1 MIIKKIYSIFD
12 SKPYLKMKI
21 SLLIPVFNYDI
32 AALVHGMKNAYGKV
46 PEFHE
51 IIIGDDGSSAE
62 YKEKYRSLEDEN
74 VKVIFSEKNIGRSAI
89 RNKLALEAAGDIL
102 LFIDSDA
109 MLPGT
114 AETYIS
120 KWIPYITKSSVI
132 CGGILYRDSP
142 PGDPDKLLRWK
153 YGKQNEQLDAA
164 ERNKHPHARFSAFNV
179 IIDKSIFE
187 KIRFNE
193 DLKQYGHEDTL
204 MGYQLKKA
212 GIDIIHIDNGL
223 VHEGLES
230 NLEYLSKTKLGLENL
245 SRLYDIVTDKK
256 TFSATCRML
265 RSYNIL
271 NIIGLTR
278 FYTAL
283 FIRFRDRIEIRLD
296 TGDTSLRLF
305 KFYKFCMF
313 CTFRE
318 IHLRKKFLAPH

>member
-1 MIIKKIYSIFD
+1 
-12 SKPYLKMKI
+12 MKI

-32 AALVHGMKNAYGKV
+32 AALVYGLKNAFGKV
-46 PEFHE
+46 PEFYE
-51 IIIGDDGSSAE
+51 IVIGDDGSSTE

-74 VKVIFSEKNIGRSAI
+74 VRAVFSEKNIGRSAI
-89 RNKLALEAAGDIL
+89 RNKLAMEAGGDML

-114 AETYIS
+114 AEAYIS
-120 KWIPYITKSSVI
+120 KWIPFMTDSAVI
-132 CGGILYRDSP
+132 CGGTLYRDSP

-153 YGKQNEQLDAA
+153 YGKRNEQLDAE
-164 ERNKHPHARFSAFNV
+164 ERNKHPHASFSTFNV
-179 IIDKSIFE
+179 MINKNIFE

-212 GIDIIHIDNGL
+212 GIEIIHINNGL

-230 NLEYLSKTKLGLENL
+230 NLDYLNKTKLGLENL
-245 SRLYDIVTDKK
+245 SKLYDIVTDKK
-256 TFSATCRML
+256 TFSATYRML

-271 NIIGLTR
+271 YFLGLTR
-278 FYTAL
+278 VFTAL
-283 FIRFRDRIEIRLD
+283 FIRFRERIEIRLD
-296 TGDTSLRLF
+296 TGNTSLRLF
-305 KFYKFCMF
+305 EFYKFCMF

-318 IHLRKKFLAPH
+318 IHLRKKFLITH